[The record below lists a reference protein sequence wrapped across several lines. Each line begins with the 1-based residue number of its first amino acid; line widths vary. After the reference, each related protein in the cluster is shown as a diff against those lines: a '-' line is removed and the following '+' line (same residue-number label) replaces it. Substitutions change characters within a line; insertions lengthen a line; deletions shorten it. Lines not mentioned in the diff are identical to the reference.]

1 MIYIYFTV
9 CQSKFN
15 ILEWKKYIEKKIV
28 PGLSWLRICIH
39 NSVVNS
45 GKVPHTINLLII

>member
-28 PGLSWLRICIH
+28 CGYVCIH

>member
-15 ILEWKKYIEKKIV
+15 ILEWKKYIEKKDYD
-28 PGLSWLRICIH
+28 H
-39 NSVVNS
+39 
-45 GKVPHTINLLII
+45 GKFL